1 MGNKFKDIDIKNRT
15 CYVFDDMNKIKNLD
29 PDKIKMDNKRY
40 KNIFIHY
47 IGYVTV
53 KNLKYIKINSANPL
67 YFVINKLNR
76 YIEENNGNQYLTL
89 ISIDE
94 SEDTLKS
101 MKSYAPK

>member
-1 MGNKFKDIDIKNRT
+1 
-15 CYVFDDMNKIKNLD
+15 MNKIKNLD
-29 PDKIKMDNKRY
+29 PDKIKMDNRRY
-40 KNIFIHY
+40 KNVFTYY

-53 KNLKYIKINSANPL
+53 KDLKYIKINSANPL

-101 MKSYAPK
+101 TKSYGPK

>member
-1 MGNKFKDIDIKNRT
+1 M
-15 CYVFDDMNKIKNLD
+15 
-29 PDKIKMDNKRY
+29 
-40 KNIFIHY
+40 
-47 IGYVTV
+47 TV
-53 KNLKYIKINSANPL
+53 KDLKYIKINSANPL

-101 MKSYAPK
+101 TKSYGPK